1 MKTRIRLAA
10 IAMAAAVPLTVLSGG
25 VASAENI
32 GQQGCTPGYWKNHT
46 SNWEEY
52 RPTTQLGTIFTS
64 LAGTKYATM
73 TLQQALSLK
82 GGTGVDGATQILLR
96 AAAAAVLN
104 AAHEGVGYPYRRFG
118 EFKIIEKVNAAISSG
133 SRAKMLDL
141 ANTLDRANNL
151 GCPLN

>member
-1 MKTRIRLAA
+1 MKTRTRLAA
-10 IAMAAAVPLTVLSGG
+10 IAMAAAVPLTMVSGG
-25 VASAENI
+25 VASAANI
-32 GQQGCTPGYWKNHT
+32 GQEGCTPGYWKTHT

-64 LAGTKYATM
+64 LAGTRYATM

-82 GGTGVDGATQILLR
+82 GGSTLDGALQILLR

-118 EFKIIEKVNAAISSG
+118 EFKIIEKVNAAIT
-133 SRAKMLDL
+133 SRNRATMLDL
-141 ANTLDRANNL
+141 ANTLDQANNL